1 MSKIMEINCDMG
13 ESFGIYKIGND
24 EAVMPYI
31 PAINVA
37 CGFHAGDGVVMKKT
51 VELAKKNGTAVGAH
65 PGFPD
70 LMGFGRREM
79 NLTAEQCYAYT
90 IYQVGA
96 LKTMCEVYDM
106 PLHHVKPHGKLY
118 VMMSHDRALSQAF
131 VDAVYDIDPSLPI
144 YHSGSLVDA
153 EVGQVVKEK
162 GMTYVREFNFDTDYS
177 ADGAVITPRYHEGE
191 KIPGPEDL
199 AKRAL
204 GFLETGKLK
213 IGSGEILEFGCDSIC
228 IHGDNPTAVDNV
240 KALRK
245 VLSEAGYEVAP
256 F

>member
-1 MSKIMEINCDMG
+1 
-13 ESFGIYKIGND
+13 
-24 EAVMPYI
+24 
-31 PAINVA
+31 
-37 CGFHAGDGVVMKKT
+37 
-51 VELAKKNGTAVGAH
+51 
-65 PGFPD
+65 
-70 LMGFGRREM
+70 MGFGRREM
-79 NLTAEQCYAYT
+79 NLTPEQCYAYT

-96 LKTMCEVYDM
+96 LKTMCEVFDM

-118 VMMSHDRALSQAF
+118 VMMSHDTVLSQAF
-131 VDAVYDIDPSLPI
+131 VDAVYDIDPKLPI

-153 EVGQVVKEK
+153 EVGQVVKAK

-177 ADGAVITPRYHEGE
+177 ADGAVITPRYHEGQ

-204 GFLETGKLK
+204 AFLQSGKLT
-213 IGSGEILEFGCDSIC
+213 IGSGETLEFGCDSIC
-228 IHGDNPTAVDNV
+228 IHGDAPTAVENV

-245 VLSEAGYEVAP
+245 VLEEAGYEVAP